1 VPVGKRFNADDRRRD
16 PQKVS
21 ELMSPDEHTEESEYA
36 PISCYGFISDCHST
50 ALISRSGSIDW
61 CCMPRIDSASCF
73 GRLLDWRNGGFCQ
86 IVPVDKFGVSRQY
99 FGKSLILETTF
110 TTNRGR
116 ARLLDFLPM
125 RQGGAAE
132 PYRQILRIVEGLEG
146 QLRLAVQIVPRLD
159 YGAIRP
165 WIRRYDDSAYVAIG
179 GYQGLLIS
187 GSMDL
192 AIERRHQL
200 TGEFAVSQG
209 KREYLSIL
217 YRPPEDLDEETIEVV
232 PVEELDRRL
241 DQTLAWWKQWSSNI
255 TMTGPYAE
263 IASRSAIVLKGLQNA
278 PTGAIAAAPTTSLP
292 EAWGKSR
299 NWDYRYSW
307 IRDSVFTVR
316 SLNALGCTSEAD
328 GFRRFVERSSAGSS
342 DELQILF
349 GLGGERRLHEYRIA
363 ELRGYRSASPV
374 RVGNA
379 AENQIQLD
387 VYGELLEL
395 AWSWH
400 NRGNSPDA
408 DYWEF
413 LVELVNAASRRW
425 KNPDQGL
432 WEMRGD
438 PRHFVQSKAMC
449 WVALD
454 RGIRLAKDYG
464 HGHLVGSWIQVR
476 DEIRADVETKG
487 YDKERGVFVQ
497 AYGINEMDA
506 SLLLMPI
513 FGFIDFDDERMIR
526 TVDAIR
532 KDLGQGG
539 LIRRYAADNDGLD
552 GEEGT
557 FLSCTFWLA
566 ECLARQG
573 RMKEAHEVFKVGTAT
588 GNDLGLFA
596 EEYDVKTNEM
606 MGNFP
611 QGLTHLSLI
620 AAAVALNDGTDVA

>member
-1 VPVGKRFNADDRRRD
+1 
-16 PQKVS
+16 
-21 ELMSPDEHTEESEYA
+21 MSPDKQTEEQEYA
-36 PISCYGFISDCHST
+36 PISDYGFISDCHAT

-86 IVPVDKFGVSRQY
+86 IVPDDRFEVSRRY
-99 FGKSLILETTF
+99 LGNSLILETTF
-110 TTNRGR
+110 STKNGK

-125 RQGGAAE
+125 RRGGAVE

-146 QLRLAVQIVPRLD
+146 QLGLAVEIVPRFD

-165 WIRRYDDSAYVAIG
+165 WIRHYDHSAYVAIG

-192 AIERRHQL
+192 AIDGRHQL
-200 TGEFAVSQG
+200 RGNCTVSKG

-217 YRPPEDLDEETIEVV
+217 YRQPEDLDEGAVEIV

-241 DQTLAWWKQWSSNI
+241 GQTLEWWKHWSSNI
-255 TMTGPYAE
+255 AMTGPYAE
-263 IASRSAIVLKGLQNA
+263 TASRSAIVLKGLQNA
-278 PTGAIAAAPTTSLP
+278 PTGAIAAAATTSLP
-292 EAWGKSR
+292 EAWGKAR

-316 SLNALGCTSEAD
+316 SLNALGCTGEAD
-328 GFRRFVERSSAGSS
+328 GFRRFVERSTAGSA

-349 GLGGERRLHEYRIA
+349 GLGGERRLHEYRIE
-363 ELRGYRSASPV
+363 ELSGYRKAAPV

-379 AENQIQLD
+379 AEKQTQLD
-387 VYGELLEL
+387 VYGELLDL

-425 KNPDQGL
+425 KDPDQGL

-449 WVALD
+449 WVAVD
-454 RGIRLAKDYG
+454 RGIRLAKEFG
-464 HGHLVGSWIQVR
+464 HDKLVGPWEKVR
-476 DEIRADVETKG
+476 DEIRADIEAKG
-487 YDKERGVFVQ
+487 YDNERGVFVQ

-513 FGFIDFDDERMIR
+513 FGFVDFDDERMIR
-526 TVDAIR
+526 TVDAVR
-532 KDLGQGG
+532 EDLGQGG
-539 LIRRYAADNDGLD
+539 LIRRYAADNDGME

-573 RMKEAHEVFKVGTAT
+573 RIEEAHEAFRQGMAT

-596 EEYDVKTNEM
+596 EEYDTKTKEM

-620 AAAVALNDGTDVA
+620 AAAVALNDGSAVT